1 MQGLKSSKVILLK
14 CRESS
19 VYRVQNALE
28 EGLELLGGIGRFVK
42 KGEKILLKPNLLAAD
57 PPETATCTHPSVF
70 EATARILKKF
80 GAEVMYGDSPC
91 LHPPLRALKRS
102 GLQEVAE
109 RLNLIPA
116 DFELS
121 RRVYY
126 GEAKQNRVFEIAE
139 GVFNADG
146 IISLPKLKTHG
157 FTLLTCAIKN
167 QFGCIPGMAKSGYH
181 AKLEE
186 LEQFSQML
194 VDLTMLLK
202 PKLYIMDG
210 IIAMEGN
217 GPRKGN
223 PVELGALLISQD
235 PVAMDAVASRLVGV
249 EPERIMTTLKG
260 HESRAGTM
268 LDIELI
274 GDEISEIKRK
284 IALPT
289 DGRGFHSMPLF
300 IRRGLKRLMVHA
312 PVIQYKRCTACLE
325 CHRICPS
332 NPKSIVIR
340 DDGFPMHVYRTCIR
354 CYCCQE
360 TCPEGAIIL
369 KRKIF

>member
-1 MQGLKSSKVILLK
+1 MKRSKVVLLK
-14 CRESS
+14 CRKSFVSE
-19 VYRVQNALE
+19 VQNALE
-28 EGLELLGGIGRFVK
+28 EGLELLGGIGKFVK

-70 EATARILKKF
+70 EAIARILKKY

-91 LHPPLRALKRS
+91 LHSPLKALKRS
-102 GLQEVAE
+102 GLEEVAE
-109 RLNLIPA
+109 RLHLSPA
-116 DFELS
+116 DFERN

-139 GVFNADG
+139 GVFKADG

-157 FTLLTCAIKN
+157 FTLLTGAIKN
-167 QFGCIPGMAKSGYH
+167 QFGCIPGIAKSGYH
-181 AKLEE
+181 AKLEK
-186 LEQFSQML
+186 LENFSQML

-202 PKLYIMDG
+202 PRLYIMDG

-217 GPRKGN
+217 GPRRGN

-235 PVAMDAVASRLVGV
+235 PVALDAVASQLIGI
-249 EPERIMTTLKG
+249 EPERIITTLKG
-260 HESRAGTM
+260 YESRLGTM
-268 LDIELI
+268 FDLDLAGE
-274 GDEISEIKRK
+274 DISRIKRR
-284 IALPT
+284 IALPA

-300 IRRGLKRLMVHA
+300 IRRGLKRIMVYA
-312 PVIQYKRCTACLE
+312 PVIQYNRCTGCLE
-325 CHRICPS
+325 CYRICPS

-340 DDGFPMHVYRTCIR
+340 DDGFPMHRYRTCIR

-360 TCPEGAIIL
+360 TCPESAIIL